1 MTRARAGSASTA
13 PAARR
18 SALGTPHRMH
28 NPRDTWEVTVH
39 ALVWI
44 GIVLLVLWGVL
55 WLGFNIVS
63 GVVHLLVIAAI
74 ALIAWGLLK
83 KGARAVD
90 RRL

>member
-1 MTRARAGSASTA
+1 MEDALGGVTGGSSLQADGKLDQASTVF
-13 PAARR
+13 PWRQ
-18 SALGTPHRMH
+18 LMH
-28 NPRDTWEVTVH
+28 V
-39 ALVWI
+39 LVWI

-63 GVVHLLVIAAI
+63 GLVHLLVLVAVVM
-74 ALIAWGLLK
+74 IAWGLLK